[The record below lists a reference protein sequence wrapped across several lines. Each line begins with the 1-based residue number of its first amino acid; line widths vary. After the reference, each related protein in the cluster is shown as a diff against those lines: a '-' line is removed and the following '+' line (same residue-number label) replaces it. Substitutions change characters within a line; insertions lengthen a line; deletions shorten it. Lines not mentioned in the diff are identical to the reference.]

1 VEWSNIWRYSFHL
14 ILSFSFIFIPLQFAV
29 YEMKYKMNIIY
40 TSFHFI
46 SFLFF
51 GRYINFFG
59 RFVPFHYLPMY
70 HESKRSLEKINF
82 GFFLSWDRQKM
93 ISLLLRFSLTAV
105 TVTRSLS
112 KSNPPISKVQ
122 TREMQIP
129 FFFFSRLRQILSR

>member
-1 VEWSNIWRYSFHL
+1 MTV
-14 ILSFSFIFIPLQFAV
+14 FIPSHSVIF
-29 YEMKYKMNIIY
+29 
-40 TSFHFI
+40 FHFYSPSI
-46 SFLFF
+46 CGVWDEIYFIPFRSFFF

-129 FFFFSRLRQILSR
+129 FFFFSDCGKSYLVK